1 MPVGSEGGTLHTT
14 WSGGSWM
21 GEVRVRGGKAVLDGV
36 HPDLKAVC
44 YMLPWDL

>member
-1 MPVGSEGGTLHTT
+1 
-14 WSGGSWM
+14 M